1 MLGLSE
7 FGETNLGGYP
17 ESSYLSKVTETVN
30 SSENISSS
38 LSTKI
43 SEIITADDT
52 ATLIRILIV
61 LVQEIMAVS
70 EKVKSSLTITLKETI
85 KSLDTVKNA
94 ISTKIIETI
103 SLFDTTVV
111 AKTLIILVQEIM
123 GLSEKITTKINGVV
137 VFWEACLEKGVAI
150 VTNFYRKYRE

>member
-17 ESSYLSKVTETVN
+17 ESSYLSKVSETV
-30 SSENISSS
+30 STSENINSS
-38 LSTKI
+38 LATTI
-43 SEIITADDT
+43 SEE
-52 ATLIRILIV
+52 ILMSDVSVVVRVIIV

-70 EKVKSSLTITLKETI
+70 EKVKSNLTITLKETI
-85 KSLDTVKNA
+85 ASLDTVKNA
-94 ISTKIIETI
+94 ISTKISEII
-103 SLFDTTVV
+103 SLLDTTVV